1 MSRLRSVL
9 QSAFV
14 LVAFTAP
21 PSQAQWVLDGTLV
34 SSASGSNMSPRVI
47 PDGAG
52 GAFIAWQ
59 YSGPSPQQV
68 FVSRLL
74 PDGEIAPGFPP
85 TGLPVSPDPTVR
97 DLLGAGSDGDHGI
110 LLGWL
115 EPTRAMATR
124 LRGDGTPATGWS
136 VGGDAVALRGG
147 PGLGF
152 CADGV
157 GGAWFWSREDISFC
171 PDICYNSSTMWAQ
184 HIAPSGGSDTSPRE
198 FASAAFYGAAQ
209 GTVRAGASGVGFMVG
224 LGGSGVS
231 NNVLRVVAPDSPQWS
246 RLLDTQHGIVDA
258 ALDDGAGGALLVTE
272 GSFGSLPAR
281 LVHLTSTSA
290 LDPGWPDGGVPVRSP
305 DADLSSI
312 TAVAGDAGS
321 TLIAW
326 AENGAAGTEVRM
338 QKIAAS
344 GSLAP
349 GWPAAGLVVCDANGS
364 RDEVALAP
372 DGAGGAFVAWRDG
385 RDGAGADLYTH
396 HVHADGSLDPAFGA
410 NGLGVVTLHA
420 GVIDLSLAAVGPGAA
435 VVAWS
440 DRRSFAEIRA
450 QKLPLPGTL
459 SVDPGA
465 RASVALSGFVP
476 NPSREGRPRIAFTLA
491 RDGDATLEVFDV
503 LGRRV
508 HEQHLAGLAAGPHS
522 LAVGRTLPAGLYGIR
537 LRAGA
542 ETHTA
547 RGMISR

>member
-1 MSRLRSVL
+1 MNRLRTVL
-9 QSAFV
+9 QSALV
-14 LVAFTAP
+14 LVVSTAS
-21 PSQAQWVLDGTLV
+21 PSQAQWVVEGTLV

-52 GAFIAWQ
+52 GAFVAWQ
-59 YSGPSPQQV
+59 YSGPSPLQV

-74 PDGEIAPGFPP
+74 PGGEVAPGFPA
-85 TGLPVSPDPTVR
+85 TGLPVSPDPAAR

-110 LLGWL
+110 VLGWH
-115 EPTRAMATR
+115 EPPRAMATR

-136 VGGDAVALRGG
+136 AGGDAVALRGG

-152 CADGV
+152 CADGA
-157 GGAWFWSREDISFC
+157 GGGWFWSREDISFC
-171 PDICYNSSTMWAQ
+171 PDICYSSSTMWAQ
-184 HIAPSGGSDTSPRE
+184 HIAPSGGADASPRE
-198 FASAAFYGAAQ
+198 FASAPFYGATQ
-209 GTVRAGASGVGFMVG
+209 GTIQPATSGVDFMVG
-224 LGGSGVS
+224 LGGSGVAY
-231 NNVLRVVAPDSPQWS
+231 NLLRVVAPDSPQWS
-246 RLLDTQHGIVDA
+246 LLLDTQHGSVAA

-281 LVHLTSTSA
+281 LVHLNSTGA
-290 LDPGWPDGGVPVRSP
+290 LDAAWPAGGVPVRSP
-305 DADLSSI
+305 DTALSSI

-326 AENGAAGTEVRM
+326 AESGAAGTEVRM
-338 QKIAAS
+338 QKITAS
-344 GSLAP
+344 GGLAP
-349 GWPAAGLVVCDANGS
+349 GWPLSGLIVCDASGP

-385 RDGAGADLYTH
+385 RDGAGADLYAH
-396 HVHADGSLDPAFGA
+396 HAHADGSLDPTFGA

-420 GVIDLSLAAVGPGAA
+420 GVIDLSFAAVGPGAA

-440 DRRSFAEIRA
+440 DQRSFAEIRA
-450 QKLPLPGTL
+450 QMLPLPGTL

-465 RASVALSGFVP
+465 RASVALTGFVP
-476 NPSREGRPRIAFTLA
+476 NPSRDGQPRIAFTLA
-491 RDGDATLEVFDV
+491 REGDATLEVFDV

-508 HEQHLAGLAAGPHS
+508 HEEHLEGLAAGPHS
-522 LAVGRTLPAGLYGIR
+522 LAVRTLPAGLYGIR

-542 ETHTA
+542 ETRTA
-547 RGMISR
+547 RGMVSR

>member
-1 MSRLRSVL
+1 MNRLRPVVQL
-9 QSAFV
+9 ALV
-14 LVAFTAP
+14 LVVSTAP
-21 PSQAQWVLDGTLV
+21 PSQAQWALDGTLV
-34 SSASGSNMSPRVI
+34 SSASGSNMSPRVV

-74 PDGEIAPGFPP
+74 PDGQVAPGFPA
-85 TGLPVSPDPTVR
+85 TGLPVSPGPTVR
-97 DLLGAGSDGDHGI
+97 DLLGAGVDGDHGI
-110 LLGWL
+110 VLGWL

-136 VGGDAVALRGG
+136 AGGDAVALRGG

-152 CADGV
+152 CADGA
-157 GGAWFWSREDISFC
+157 GGGWFWSREDVSFC

-184 HIAPSGGSDTSPRE
+184 HIASSGDIDSSPLA
-198 FASAAFYGAAQ
+198 FASAPFYGATQ
-209 GTVRAGASGVGFMVG
+209 GTIQPAASGAAFMVG
-224 LGGSGVS
+224 LGGSGVA
-231 NNVLRVVAPDSPQWS
+231 NNVFRVAAPDSPQWS
-246 RLLDTQHGIVDA
+246 QLLDTQHGSVDA
-258 ALDDGAGGALLVTE
+258 TVDDGAGGALLVTE

-281 LVHLTSTSA
+281 LVHLTSTGA
-290 LDPGWPDGGVPVRSP
+290 LDPGWPAGGVPVRSP
-305 DADLSSI
+305 DAALSFI
-312 TAVAGDAGS
+312 TAVGGEAGS

-326 AENGAAGTEVRM
+326 AEIGAAGTEVRM
-338 QKIAAS
+338 QNVTAS

-349 GWPAAGLVVCDANGS
+349 GWPSSGLVVCDAGGS
-364 RDEVALAP
+364 RDEVALVP

-385 RDGAGADLYTH
+385 RDGAGADLYAH

-420 GVIDLSLAAVGPGAA
+420 GVIDLSLATVGPGAA

-440 DRRSFAEIRA
+440 DQRSFAEIRA
-450 QKLPLPGTL
+450 QMLPLPGTL

-476 NPSREGRPRIAFTLA
+476 NPSRDGRPRIAFTLA

-508 HEQHLAGLAAGPHS
+508 HEEHLAGLAAGPHS
-522 LAVGRTLPAGLYGIR
+522 LSVGRALPAGLYGIR

-542 ETHTA
+542 ETRTA

>member
-1 MSRLRSVL
+1 
-9 QSAFV
+9 
-14 LVAFTAP
+14 
-21 PSQAQWVLDGTLV
+21 
-34 SSASGSNMSPRVI
+34 
-47 PDGAG
+47 
-52 GAFIAWQ
+52 
-59 YSGPSPQQV
+59 
-68 FVSRLL
+68 
-74 PDGEIAPGFPP
+74 
-85 TGLPVSPDPTVR
+85 
-97 DLLGAGSDGDHGI
+97 
-110 LLGWL
+110 
-115 EPTRAMATR
+115 
-124 LRGDGTPATGWS
+124 
-136 VGGDAVALRGG
+136 
-147 PGLGF
+147 
-152 CADGV
+152 
-157 GGAWFWSREDISFC
+157 
-171 PDICYNSSTMWAQ
+171 
-184 HIAPSGGSDTSPRE
+184 
-198 FASAAFYGAAQ
+198 
-209 GTVRAGASGVGFMVG
+209 
-224 LGGSGVS
+224 
-231 NNVLRVVAPDSPQWS
+231 
-246 RLLDTQHGIVDA
+246 
-258 ALDDGAGGALLVTE
+258 LDDGAGGALLVTE

-290 LDPGWPDGGVPVRSP
+290 LDPGWPAGGVPVRSP

-312 TAVAGDAGS
+312 TAVADDAGS

-349 GWPAAGLVVCDANGS
+349 GWPSPGLVVCDANGS

-385 RDGAGADLYTH
+385 RDGARADLYAH

-420 GVIDLSLAAVGPGAA
+420 GVIHLSLAAVGPGAA

-440 DRRSFAEIRA
+440 DQRSLAEIRA
-450 QKLPLPGTL
+450 QMLPLPGTL

-476 NPSREGRPRIAFTLA
+476 NPSRESRPRIAFTLA

-508 HEQHLAGLAAGPHS
+508 HAEHLAGLAAGPHS
-522 LAVGRTLPAGLYGIR
+522 VIVGRTLPAGLYGIR

-542 ETHTA
+542 ETRTA
-547 RGMISR
+547 RGMVSR